1 MVICRPWAFADK
13 GEDADMLESGWLLL
27 DHRYKGRE
35 CWYQSRSTRIDL
47 DSYTPRYRQ
56 HTYSGKPITVK
67 HITPQ
72 NEDDLKLVGINNV
85 YKQYIRRKK
94 FKDLYDPL
102 SYVCPRTSFLLFYLE
117 DDLVGFTKLRQ
128 YHWHEELMDPNG
140 DMLFPEVSNMGSS
153 PGVESVLHA
162 SSVPISAMTADLE
175 IQWARDNGAHMY
187 YMGSGYER
195 GSEYKASY
203 KGFEWWT
210 GEVWSTQKKTY
221 RRLCKRDSDIE
232 LIRDLRNAK

>member
-1 MVICRPWAFADK
+1 MICRPWAFADE
-13 GEDADMLESGWLLL
+13 GEDADMLEMGWLLL
-27 DHRYKGRE
+27 DHQYKGRE

-47 DSYTPRYRQ
+47 ASYVPRFRHHNHNGQ
-56 HTYSGKPITVK
+56 QVKVK
-67 HITPQ
+67 HIIPGS
-72 NEDDLKLVGINNV
+72 EDDLKLVGIQTV
-85 YKQYIRRKK
+85 YKHYIKRKK

-102 SYVCPRTSFLLFYLE
+102 SYVCPRTSFLLFYLGDE
-117 DDLVGFTKLRQ
+117 LVGFTKMRQ
-128 YHWHEELMDPNG
+128 YHWHEELLDASDNI
-140 DMLFPEVSNMGSS
+140 LFPEISGRGSS
-153 PGVESVLHA
+153 PGMESVLHA
-162 SSVPISAMTADLE
+162 STVPISAITADLE
-175 IQWARDNGAHMY
+175 IQWARDNGAHTY